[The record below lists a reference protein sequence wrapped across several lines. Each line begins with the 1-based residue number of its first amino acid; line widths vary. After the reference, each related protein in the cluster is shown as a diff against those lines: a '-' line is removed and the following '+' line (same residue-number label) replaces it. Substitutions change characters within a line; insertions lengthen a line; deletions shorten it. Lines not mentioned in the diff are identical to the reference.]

1 MMEKSN
7 SQKVII
13 TLDGHVR
20 KFESAHATDV
30 GLVVPCNIFPPKM
43 VSKLSKDI
51 RWIRKRIA
59 RAGESYLEA
68 LHFHVPLL
76 HFEGKD
82 AKVLRLI
89 CDHSPQK
96 ERLPHL
102 EQFIILRQHGIHVS
116 KKMLNKSLASF
127 HEHYDS
133 YQVSPFMVKIDRAD
147 CGYGF
152 LCWFNIWIDSHSPDP
167 HSLKNLYS
175 LVEKYPDIRFPPR
188 NMVDVF
194 MHLSKEEQE
203 ELVHSHTENQVRAMM
218 DSDWCA
224 DNTRYLQLHLERVR
238 KNLPLVLFT
247 FETSMPHRRIRT
259 SYVMTIEEAKDFQRI
274 IENLEY
280 DDFLYEN
287 IVHLLMY
294 FYLKL
299 GSSAFEDLLQY
310 MQRQDMATFFE
321 RKGHTLNIIADSLEL
336 QDEIIAIFNHD
347 AELPLSLKLEL
358 FDFDDFLRRA
368 QSY

>member
-30 GLVVPCNIFPPKM
+30 GLVVPYNMFSSKM
-43 VSKLSKDI
+43 IEKLSKDI
-51 RWIRKRIA
+51 KWIRKRIA
-59 RAGESYLEA
+59 RAGESSYLEA
-68 LHFHVPLL
+68 LHFHAPLL

-82 AKVLRLI
+82 AKALGLI
-89 CDHSPQK
+89 CNHSPRK

-102 EQFIILRQHGIHVS
+102 EQFIILKQHGIHVS
-116 KKMLNKSLASF
+116 KKMAKQSLATF

-133 YQVSPFMVKIDRAD
+133 YQVSPFMAKIDRAD
-147 CGYGF
+147 CGYR
-152 LCWFNIWIDSHSPDP
+152 LLVWFNIWIDSHSPDP

-175 LVEKYPDIRFPPR
+175 LVDKYPDIRFPPR

-194 MHLSKEEQE
+194 MHLSKEEQK

-259 SYVMTIEEAKDFQRI
+259 SYAMTIEEARDFQKI

-294 FYLKL
+294 LYLKL

-310 MQRQDMATFFE
+310 MQKQDMATFFE

-358 FDFDDFLRRA
+358 FDFDDSLSRA
-368 QSY
+368 QS